1 MSGVAFSMHTIKNV
15 NIIFMTFGTEVNLL
29 ANDEQTDKTLNDN
42 KTNDKIM
49 KKLIQNMKNRRIR
62 SKLK

>member
-1 MSGVAFSMHTIKNV
+1 
-15 NIIFMTFGTEVNLL
+15 MTFGTEVNLL
-29 ANDEQTDKTLNDN
+29 PNDEQTDKTLNDN

-49 KKLIQNMKNRRIR
+49 KNSGKQKLMQNMKIR